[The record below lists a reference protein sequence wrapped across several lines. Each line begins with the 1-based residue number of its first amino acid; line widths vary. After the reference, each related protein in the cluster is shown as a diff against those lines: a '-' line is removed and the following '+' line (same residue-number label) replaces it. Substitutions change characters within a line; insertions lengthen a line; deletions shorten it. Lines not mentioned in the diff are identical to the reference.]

1 VWGNILGESIYN
13 LYMIIFLSLTIVH
26 PFFSAF
32 PLIDVINRIAL
43 GRFIIR
49 SLKETWSQLL
59 VTVGLLVVFNV
70 LYVQLA
76 YEFFT
81 TAPVY
86 GPICKNESTCMYM
99 FNDQNL
105 KAGQG
110 LFGVVSSDYTNMVLN
125 LQVLYEIMYIILS
138 LKVIF

>member
-1 VWGNILGESIYN
+1 
-13 LYMIIFLSLTIVH
+13 M
-26 PFFSAF
+26 
-32 PLIDVINRIAL
+32 

-49 SLKETWSQLL
+49 SLRETWSQLF
-59 VTVGLLVVFNV
+59 VTVGLLVVFNI

-76 YEFFT
+76 YEFFN

-86 GPICKNESTCMYM
+86 GPICKTAFTCMLL

-110 LFGVVSSDYTNMVLN
+110 LFGVA
-125 LQVLYEIMYIILS
+125 
-138 LKVIF
+138 

>member
-1 VWGNILGESIYN
+1 
-13 LYMIIFLSLTIVH
+13 M
-26 PFFSAF
+26 
-32 PLIDVINRIAL
+32 

-49 SLKETWSQLL
+49 SLRETWSQLF
-59 VTVGLLVVFNV
+59 VTVGLLVVFNI

-76 YEFFT
+76 YEFFNN
-81 TAPVY
+81 ALVY
-86 GPICKNESTCMYM
+86 GPICKTAYTCMLL

-110 LFGVVSSDYTNMVLN
+110 LFGVAQSDYKNMVLSM
-125 LQVLYEIMYIILS
+125 QVLYEIFYILIS